1 MSAKRLLNFH
11 TSNYLILNLFLSDSG
26 VQQQAFD
33 TTTSANILSL
43 NVTKQ
48 NVGRYKCT
56 ATNSLDKLEKTI
68 TLTYYGK

>member
-1 MSAKRLLNFH
+1 MSAQRLLNFH

-26 VQQQAFD
+26 VQQAFD
-33 TTTSANILSL
+33 TTTSPNILSL